1 MAETEIKRAADEKST
16 EEKNSSSTSASGKD
30 SSSNGPSKSSSNNSS
45 NNSSKSS
52 SKSSSK
58 GSSKGSSKRPS
69 KSASGKKSAPGG
81 RSSSADRSKKADT
94 RSRSGARRRS
104 GRASAAARQPLAESF
119 SHAFDGI
126 MAGVEERNMKIH
138 FGFVL
143 LVLIF
148 GLLLQISA
156 TEWCI
161 CFTLFGLVLSLEQ
174 VNTAVEAVVDLVT
187 EEYKPLAKTAK
198 DAAAG
203 AVLIAAIMAA
213 VTGLIIF
220 IPRLLFALRIL

>member
-58 GSSKGSSKRPS
+58 GSSKRPS

-81 RSSSADRSKKADT
+81 RSSSAGRNKKADT
-94 RSRSGARRRS
+94 RSRRGARRRS
-104 GRASAAARQPLAESF
+104 GRAAAAARQPLAESF

-161 CFTLFGLVLSLEQ
+161 CFTLFGLVLSLEL

>member
-58 GSSKGSSKRPS
+58 GSSKRPS

-94 RSRSGARRRS
+94 RSRRDARRRS
-104 GRASAAARQPLAESF
+104 GRAAAAARQPLAESF

-161 CFTLFGLVLSLEQ
+161 CFTLFGLVLSLEL

>member
-58 GSSKGSSKRPS
+58 RPS

-81 RSSSADRSKKADT
+81 RSSSADRNKKADT
-94 RSRSGARRRS
+94 RSRRGARRRS
-104 GRASAAARQPLAESF
+104 GRAAAAARQPLAESF

-161 CFTLFGLVLSLEQ
+161 CFTLFGLVLSLEL

>member
-58 GSSKGSSKRPS
+58 GSSKRPS

-81 RSSSADRSKKADT
+81 RSSSADRNKKADT
-94 RSRSGARRRS
+94 RSRRGARRRS
-104 GRASAAARQPLAESF
+104 GRAAAAARQPLAESF

-161 CFTLFGLVLSLEQ
+161 CFTLFGLVLSLEL

>member
-1 MAETEIKRAADEKST
+1 MAETGIKKTADGKST
-16 EEKNSSSTSASGKD
+16 EEKSSSSNSASARNSSSN
-30 SSSNGPSKSSSNNSS
+30 SSSA
-45 NNSSKSS
+45 
-52 SKSSSK
+52 
-58 GSSKGSSKRPS
+58 GSSKGASNSTSKS
-69 KSASGKKSAPGG
+69 AAGKKSASGKKSAAGG
-81 RSSSADRSKKADT
+81 RSSSADKSKKADT

-161 CFTLFGLVLSLEQ
+161 CFTLFGLVLSLEL

>member
-1 MAETEIKRAADEKST
+1 MAETGIKKTADGKST
-16 EEKNSSSTSASGKD
+16 EEKSSSSNSASARNSSSKSTS
-30 SSSNGPSKSSSNNSS
+30 NS
-45 NNSSKSS
+45 SSKSS
-52 SKSSSK
+52 SKSTSASSSK
-58 GSSKGSSKRPS
+58 GASNSPAKSAAGK
-69 KSASGKKSAPGG
+69 KSASGKKSAAGG
-81 RSSSADRSKKADT
+81 RSSSAGRSKKADT

-161 CFTLFGLVLSLEQ
+161 CFTLFGLVLSLEL

>member
-52 SKSSSK
+52 SKSY
-58 GSSKGSSKRPS
+58 SKGSSKRPS
-69 KSASGKKSAPGG
+69 KSASGKKSAAGG
-81 RSSSADRSKKADT
+81 RSSSAGRSKKADT

-161 CFTLFGLVLSLEQ
+161 CFTLFGLVLSLEL